1 MSITHTVTR
10 SYKDQSPNALT
21 YIESVT
27 DAYERNFD
35 QLVPIATNTLYNV
48 SLIQA
53 KLKSV
58 CLKSDQALT
67 IKTNS
72 SGSPQETINL
82 VAGQSYIW
90 TLQTDGA
97 GKIPF
102 AGDVTAFYITNSS
115 AAAANFSMRAV
126 ESN

>member
-1 MSITHTVTR
+1 MSIVHTITR

-21 YIESVT
+21 LVETVT

-35 QLVPIATNTLYNV
+35 QSVPIATNTLYNV

-58 CLKSDQALT
+58 CMKSDQAVT

-72 SGSPQETINL
+72 PGSPQETINL
-82 VAGQSYIW
+82 VAGQAYIW

-102 AGDVTAFYITNSS
+102 AGDVTAMYITNASGS
-115 AAAANFSMRAV
+115 AANFSLRAI